1 MAEDKLIVGLSA
13 DIGDLQKNL
22 NTAQS
27 ELKSF
32 ASGAAASAQPA
43 VNSLRGLSNSVNQI
57 SRELPAFG
65 VSANVGFLA
74 VSNNIPILI
83 DEINRLKDANIRLA
97 ASGQPTQSIFK
108 SLTSAIFSFQ
118 TGLSLGVTLLTLYG
132 GKLLEM
138 AQEAFAN
145 GRSFDSLEQRMKS
158 YNEALESKATINAVK
173 NITLLKGELEQAKK
187 GIIDKNQVIAKYNE
201 SVGLLTGKVTTLG
214 EVEQGLINNTTAY
227 VKAVIAREAAT
238 LQAAKAAETYIKLNE
253 AKSKSDKDYMS
264 ASVMMSGSIT
274 KDFKDNAA
282 TLQQVREQEKIN
294 REKLAKEAHAK
305 DVAELQKTYDDQ
317 LKIIVGFQN
326 EAGGLLNDGTGGT
339 AKNLGVNSVAQLEA
353 ALSKLEAKRITLN
366 VDSAEFRQATIDAE
380 LLRLKIEEL
389 NDTSYLSTAI
399 TTPLKEI
406 KVKTNEANLALNG
419 LKGSF
424 RDVTSEGSATMIPLL
439 DELSE
444 SGLEFVNVFGQGIT
458 GAFESA
464 LNGTQSFGDAFGKM
478 LKQLLARILAA
489 VAAAAALSAILNIAS
504 GGAGFAINGVKFG
517 FKEILGR
524 LSGGLLGAG
533 GSSNRVVSPVG
544 VGAMGQGSVEF
555 NIMGDKLYGVLK
567 NYTSRLDRLQ

>member
-43 VNSLRGLSNSVNQI
+43 VNSLRGLSNSINQI

-74 VSNNIPILI
+74 VSNNIPTLI
-83 DEINRLKDANIRLA
+83 DEINRLKAANIQLA

-145 GRSFDSLEQRMKS
+145 GRSFDSLEERMKS
-158 YNEALESKATINAVK
+158 YNEALESKSTINAVK
-173 NITLLKGELEQAKK
+173 NITLLRGELEQAKN
-187 GIIDKNQVIAKYNE
+187 GIVDKNQVIAKYNE

-253 AKSKSDKDYMS
+253 AKSKSDNDYMS

-317 LKIIVGFQN
+317 LKVIVGFQN
-326 EAGGLLNDGTGGT
+326 EAGALLNDGTGGT
-339 AKNLGVNSVAQLEA
+339 TKNLGVNSVAQLEA

-380 LLRLKIEEL
+380 LLRLKIDEI
-389 NDTSYLSTAI
+389 NSTGFLPKMD
-399 TTPLKEI
+399 TTPLDEI
-406 KVKTNEANLALNG
+406 KLKVSEVNTEFLNLKTNIRNA
-419 LKGSF
+419 
-424 RDVTSEGSATMIPLL
+424 TSEGSETMIPLL
-439 DELSE
+439 AELGE
-444 SGLEFVNVFGQGIT
+444 SGQKFVDVFGQGLSS
-458 GAFESA
+458 AFESA
-464 LNGTQSFGDAFGKM
+464 MSGTESFGQAFGKM
-478 LKQLLARILAA
+478 LKQLIARLLAT
-489 VAAAAALSAILNIAS
+489 VAAAAALAAILNIVT
-504 GGAGFAINGVKFG
+504 GGAGFMVNGAKFG

-533 GSSNRVVSPVG
+533 GGNNRVVSPVG

>member
-43 VNSLRGLSNSVNQI
+43 VNSLRGLSNSINQI

-83 DEINRLKDANIRLA
+83 DEINRLKAANIQLA

-118 TGLSLGVTLLTLYG
+118 TGLSLGVTLLTIYG
-132 GKLLEM
+132 GKLVEM

-145 GRSFDSLEQRMKS
+145 GRSFNSLEQRMKS

-201 SVGLLTGKVTTLG
+201 SVGLLTGKVTTLR
-214 EVEQGLINNTTAY
+214 EVEQGLISNTTAY
-227 VKAVIAREAAT
+227 VKAVIAKEAAT
-238 LQAAKAAETYIKLNE
+238 LQAAKAAETHIKLNE

-274 KDFKDNAA
+274 KDFKDNSA

-305 DVAELQKTYDDQ
+305 DISELQKSYDEQ

-326 EAGGLLNDGTGGT
+326 EADGLLNDGTGGT
-339 AKNLGVNSVAQLEA
+339 TKNLGVNSVAQLED
-353 ALSKLEAKRITLN
+353 ALSKLEAKRVTLN

-380 LLRLKIEEL
+380 LLRLKIEQI
-389 NDTSYLSTAI
+389 NDTSFLSKMD
-399 TTPLKEI
+399 TTPLKDI
-406 KVKTNEANLALNG
+406 KVKTDEASLALNG

-439 DELSE
+439 DELTE
-444 SGLEFVNVFGQGIT
+444 SGLQFVDVFGQGIT

-478 LKQLLARILAA
+478 LKQLLARILAT

-533 GSSNRVVSPVG
+533 GTSNRVVSPVG
-544 VGAMGQGSVEF
+544 AGAMGQGSVEF
-555 NIMGDKLYGVLK
+555 NIMGDKLYGVLQ
-567 NYTSRLDRLQ
+567 NYTNRLSRLQ